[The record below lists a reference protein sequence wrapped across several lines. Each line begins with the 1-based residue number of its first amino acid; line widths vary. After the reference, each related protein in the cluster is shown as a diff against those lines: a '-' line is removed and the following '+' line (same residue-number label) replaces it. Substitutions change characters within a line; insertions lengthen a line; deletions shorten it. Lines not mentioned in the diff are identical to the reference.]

1 MQGKNL
7 KIYLMLCL
15 LSLWNILD
23 EIHDNWKLSQ
33 HESIVL
39 WVPWFHWRLQ
49 FLWTKTVDDFIG
61 NDSWNEHKWNII
73 LRHKIVFKIQ
83 HMIGCRVLLFSN
95 EKYKSACIKRNVLKP
110 IWKRVSCNSLKE
122 VIFWW
127 ITIDHRIVLQL
138 CRAKMWK
145 TILYVFLVVVLSWS
159 SMLWKFQKGTSMK
172 KSLAWQR
179 FYF

>member
-1 MQGKNL
+1 
-7 KIYLMLCL
+7 MLCL

-110 IWKRVSCNSLKE
+110 VWKRVCCNSLTE

-127 ITIDHRIVLQL
+127 ITIDNRVVVQL
-138 CRAKMWK
+138 CRAKMQK
-145 TILYVFLVVVLSWS
+145 TILYIFSIEVLS
-159 SMLWKFQKGTSMK
+159 
-172 KSLAWQR
+172 
-179 FYF
+179 